1 MENNNDLCCRNAKI
15 HLSKPE
21 KKNLKRKLKISPFF
35 FFFFNL
41 KYVLNQPRI
50 SSVFSG
56 IENECDNGKQVLVYS
71 ISSNQRVEK
80 QNNFK
85 IPEKHLTHL
94 LPSLIK

>member
-1 MENNNDLCCRNAKI
+1 MIYVVGMQKSI
-15 HLSKPE
+15 FQ
-21 KKNLKRKLKISPFF
+21 NLKKKSKKKTKDLSF